1 MKTIK
6 TLIGLLTLSFCL
18 NSTAATRYVSDEV
31 VIYIHSGPS
40 LEYRIIGTLKV
51 GDKVSTLKYDEDTQ
65 FMQVKTEKGKIAWVK
80 NSELQQVLPAKTLL
94 PKVKLQL
101 KDVQAELAKTKA
113 KNSKTLQEKSL
124 SMDEKEI
131 LITNM
136 KDEKR
141 TLQLSIEDLKARN
154 LELDLL
160 QDTKD
165 ERIKMEWLMYGG
177 SVLFFGL
184 LLGLIIP
191 FLPRRKKRQNNW

>member
-18 NSTAATRYVSDEV
+18 NSVAATRYVSDEV
-31 VIYIHSGPS
+31 VIYTHSGPS

-51 GDKVSTLKYDEDTQ
+51 GEKVSTLKYDEDTK
-65 FMQVKTEKGKIAWVK
+65 FMQVKTAKGKVAWVK
-80 NSELQQVLPAKTLL
+80 NSELQKALPAKILL
-94 PKVKLQL
+94 PRVKKQL
-101 KDVQAELAKTKA
+101 KEVQVELAQTKTE
-113 KNSKTLQEKSL
+113 NNKTLQERSL

-131 LITNM
+131 LIENL

-141 TLQLSIEDLKARN
+141 TLQLTIEDLKARN

-165 ERIKMEWLMYGG
+165 ERVKMEWLMYGG

-191 FLPRRKKRQNNW
+191 FLPRRKKRNNNW

>member
-6 TLIGLLTLSFCL
+6 TLIGLLVLSFCL

-31 VIYIHSGPS
+31 VIYTHSGPS

-51 GDKVSTLKYDEDTQ
+51 GEKVNTLEYDEDTQ
-65 FMQVKTEKGKIAWVK
+65 FMQVKTAKGKIVWVK
-80 NSELQQVLPAKTLL
+80 NSELQQALPAKTLL
-94 PKVKLQL
+94 PRVKQQL

-131 LITNM
+131 LIKNLE
-136 KDEKR
+136 DEKR
-141 TLQLSIEDLKARN
+141 TLQLTIEDLKARN
-154 LELDLL
+154 QELDLL